1 MSVMRERRTR
11 ELHRDAAKGTLGLK
25 KLVLPTWNPI
35 VCFDQI
41 MELVGSYYTKVMCPF
56 EFHKVCARAVVAHTQ
71 KLKVLSLKGTTRT
84 LSIPATLIYANNL
97 ASQSLQKLHGSSKFL
112 LRPTL
117 ICDMCEDGVAA
128 DEDVFRWYRFDD
140 EI

>member
-1 MSVMRERRTR
+1 NDAR

-56 EFHKVCARAVVAHTQ
+56 EFHEVCARAVVAYTQ
-71 KLKVLSLKGTTRT
+71 KLKVLSLKGTTDSEHPDYSYICEQ
-84 LSIPATLIYANNL
+84 LGESITAQ
-97 ASQSLQKLHGSSKFL
+97 ASWLQKFL
-112 LRPTL
+112 LCPTL
-117 ICDMCEDGVAA
+117 MCDMSEDELTT
-128 DEDVFRWYRFDD
+128 DEDVFRWLDLTKKFGARTR
-140 EI
+140 

>member
-1 MSVMRERRTR
+1 MQPKEPLAS
-11 ELHRDAAKGTLGLK
+11 KS
-25 KLVLPTWNPI
+25 LPTWNPI
-35 VCFDQI
+35 LLQKLCA
-41 MELVGSYYTKVMCPF
+41 PF
-56 EFHKVCARAVVAHTQ
+56 EFQEVCARAVVAYTQ
-71 KLKVLSLKGTTRT
+71 KLKRT

-112 LRPTL
+112 LCPTL

-140 EI
+140 EIWSKDKMSTLAF